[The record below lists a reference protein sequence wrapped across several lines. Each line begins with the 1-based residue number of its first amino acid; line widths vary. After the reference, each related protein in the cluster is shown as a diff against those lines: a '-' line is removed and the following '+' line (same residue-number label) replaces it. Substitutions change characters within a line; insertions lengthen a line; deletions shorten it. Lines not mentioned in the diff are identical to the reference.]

1 MTLQL
6 GAVYHGF
13 RLTEEK
19 QIREIHS
26 LARLFYHEKSGARLL
41 YLQNEDDNK
50 VFSITFRTPPAD
62 STGVAHIVE
71 HSVLCGSRKFN
82 MKEPFV
88 ELIKGSLNTYLN
100 AMTFPDKTM
109 YPVAS
114 RNDKDFH
121 NLMDVYLDAVFFPNI
136 YQHPEILMQE
146 GWHYELEDRNGELTY
161 KGVVYN
167 EMKGAFSTPEAV
179 LDKEIMSS
187 LFPDTTYG
195 FESGGDPDDIPEL
208 TQEGFLEFHRKLYH
222 PANSYLFLY
231 GDVDIL
237 EKLAFINE
245 GYLSEFSRIPVES
258 AIALQPL
265 FSAKAEKTAEY
276 PVSPNE
282 QLQDKTFLSLNFL
295 IGKATEPDKTLAFQA
310 LEHLLLRTP
319 AAPLKKALIDAGIG
333 KDVLSSFSE
342 SILQPTFSIIVNGSE
357 VEHKAKFE
365 QVIEE
370 TLKKLVAGG
379 IDKKLIEA
387 SINLLEFKLREADFG
402 RSPKGL
408 VYNIKCMNSWLY
420 DESPFLQLEYEQALE
435 KIKTALTGNYF
446 EQLIQE
452 RLLANQHKTVV
463 ILQPRQGLAEQ
474 KSAEIKTRLA
484 EYKAKL
490 STGEVDRIIE
500 QTRRLKE
507 RQESPDSPE
516 TLAAI
521 PLLRLS
527 DIDAKAE
534 VLILSEQS
542 EQGVKVL
549 FHPIATN
556 QIAYINLYFDAAGI
570 PQSKLAYAY
579 LLAEILGKVST
590 EQHEYTELANEINTN
605 TGGINY
611 DVLAYTEN
619 DNDDVYYPKFRIK
632 SKALVKKLPRMLEII
647 GGITAASEFTDKK
660 RLKELVQQVKAA
672 LAMFLLRNAQQVA
685 AGRVLSYFSPSAKY
699 NEAGLLTF
707 YEFMVDLEKNF
718 DSKFT
723 ELSANLQ
730 SVAKLVFNKSNLLV
744 SVTVEQDN
752 YSRFQQAFDQL
763 LGRLGQEQVQ
773 PRPYDFTIA
782 ALNEGLMTS
791 GKVQYV
797 AKGANFRK
805 LGYQYHGSL
814 KVLET
819 ILRYDYLWNK
829 IRVQGGAY
837 GAFAQFRRNGNMVL
851 GSYRDPNLGET
862 LAVYDQTPQY
872 LRSFDV
878 SEREMTKYVIGTMSQ
893 LDTPLTPPMKGDVAA
908 ECYIRKI
915 TQAMIQQERDEIL
928 STGKAGIQKLAGL
941 IDAAMQQNY
950 LCVLGSEEKIC
961 ANKDTFKQ
969 IRNIFE

>member
-19 QIREIHS
+19 QISEIHS
-26 LARLFYHEKSGARLL
+26 LAQLFYHEKSGARLL
-41 YLQNEDDNK
+41 YLRNEDDNK
-50 VFSITFRTPPAD
+50 VFSITFRTPPGD
-62 STGVAHIVE
+62 NTGVAHIIE

-88 ELIKGSLNTYLN
+88 ELVKGSLNTYLN

-146 GWHYELEDRNGELTY
+146 GWHYELEDKAGELTY

-167 EMKGAFSTPEAV
+167 EMKGAFSSPEAM
-179 LDKEIMSS
+179 LDKEILSS

-195 FESGGDPDDIPEL
+195 FESGGDPDHIPDL
-208 TQEGFLEFHRKLYH
+208 TQEAFLDFHRKLYH
-222 PANSYLFLY
+222 PANSYIFLY
-231 GDVDIL
+231 GDLDIL
-237 EKLAFINE
+237 EKLEFIDRE
-245 GYLSEFSRIPVES
+245 YLSEFNKISVQSE
-258 AIALQPL
+258 IALQPL
-265 FSAKAEKTAEY
+265 FGEKVEKFADY

-282 QLQDKTFLSLNFL
+282 QLGDKTFLSLNFL
-295 IGKATEPDKTLAFQA
+295 IGKATEPDKTLAFQV
-310 LEHLLLRTP
+310 LEHLLLRTQ

-333 KDVLSSFSE
+333 KDVLSSFTE
-342 SILQPTFSIIVNGSE
+342 SILQPTFSVIVSGSE
-357 VEHKAKFE
+357 AEHKEKFE
-365 QVIEE
+365 QVIDS
-370 TLKKLVAGG
+370 TLKKLIAEG

-387 SINLLEFKLREADFG
+387 SVNLLEFKLREADFG

-420 DESPFLQLEYEQALE
+420 DESPFLQLEYEEALE

-452 RLLANQHKTVV
+452 RLLDNPHRTVV
-463 ILQPRQGLAEQ
+463 VLQPRQGLAEK
-474 KSAEIKTRLA
+474 KSAEIKQKLA
-484 EYKAKL
+484 DYKAKL
-490 STGEVDRIIE
+490 SPAELDRLIE
-500 QTRRLKE
+500 QSERLRV
-507 RQESPDSPE
+507 RQETPDSPE

-521 PLLRLS
+521 PLLKRS

-534 VLILSEQS
+534 ELILNEQA
-542 EQGVKVL
+542 EQGIKVL
-549 FHPIATN
+549 FHPVATN
-556 QIAYINLYFDAAGI
+556 QIAYVNLYFDAGGV
-570 PQSKLAYAY
+570 PQNQLGYAY
-579 LLAEILGKVST
+579 LLAEVLGKVST
-590 EQHEYTELANEINTN
+590 GQHEYTELANEINIH
-605 TGGINY
+605 TGGIAY

-632 SKALVKKLPRMLEII
+632 SKALVKKLPKMFSLI
-647 GGITAASEFTDKK
+647 GSIAGTSLFADKK
-660 RLKELVQQVKAA
+660 RLKELIQQIKSS
-672 LAMFLLRNAQQVA
+672 LAMFLLRNGQQVA

-718 DSKFT
+718 DAKADEISD
-723 ELSANLQ
+723 NLQ
-730 SVAKLVFNKSNLLV
+730 SAAKLVFHKNNLLV
-744 SVTVEQDN
+744 SITLEQEN
-752 YSRFQQAFDQL
+752 YEKFREAFGEVLKQ
-763 LGRLGQEQVQ
+763 LGQEQPQ
-773 PRPYDFTIA
+773 PQQYGFA
-782 ALNEGLMTS
+782 AQALNEGLMTS

-805 LGYQYHGSL
+805 LGYDYHGSL

-851 GSYRDPNLGET
+851 GSYRDPNLCET
-862 LAVYDQTPQY
+862 LRVYDQTPQY
-872 LRSFDV
+872 LRSFEV

-893 LDTPLTPPMKGDVAA
+893 LDTPLTPQMKGDVAA
-908 ECYIRKI
+908 ECYIRNI
-915 TQAMIQQERDEIL
+915 TQAVIQQERDEIL
-928 STGKAGIQKLAGL
+928 STGKADIQKLADL

-961 ANKDTFKQ
+961 ANQDTFKQ
-969 IRNIFE
+969 IKNVFE